1 MSDVLCPNPASD
13 SDAYEE
19 EKKTRMGSLKKAAI
33 SASNKFRNS
42 LSKKGRRSS
51 KVMSVEIEDVH
62 DAEELQ
68 AVDALRQALIL
79 EELLPAKHDDYH
91 MLLRFLKARK
101 FDIEKTK
108 QMWSDMLQWR
118 KEFGTD
124 TIMEDFEFK
133 EQSEVVEYYPQ
144 GYHGVDK
151 EGRPVYIERIGL
163 VDATKL
169 MQVTTMDRYLKYHV
183 KEFERAFD
191 VKFPACSITA
201 KKHIDQSTT
210 ILDVQGV
217 GLKSFTKAARELIT
231 RLQKT
236 DGDNYPETLNRMFI
250 INAGSGF
257 RMLWNSVK
265 SFLDPKT
272 TAKIHVLGNKYQSK
286 LLEIIDASEL
296 PEFFGGTCT
305 CADHGGC
312 MLSDKGPWKD
322 PEILKMV
329 QNGEHKCTKKSQAQS
344 TEEKTISEEE
354 TMLSK
359 STHACDSS
367 DVEAASDA
375 GNKQSL
381 SSEHSTNDIERPELS
396 PVKEKVSLRPPYS
409 ILSTIKGFQA
419 FSQHLLVPTLTSKLN
434 QVVENSS
441 ANKVQMSQPE
451 KCVPVVDKPVDLACQ
466 DKMQNENFAAL
477 SKGAKVSIVAMA
489 DSYATQESGKVPDGP
504 SSHLFTGVMTFVMG
518 IATMIRVTRNMP
530 RKLTDANIYSSPVY
544 CDDTDVK
551 SQEPSDNLTPAA
563 ISTAELMSVM
573 KRMAE
578 LEERVS
584 VMNMKTTTMPPEK
597 EEMLNSALNRADALE
612 QELMATKKALED
624 SFAQQQEL
632 VAYLDK
638 KKKRKKRTLFW

>member
-1 MSDVLCPNPASD
+1 MSDVLSPNPASD
-13 SDAYEE
+13 IDASEE

-33 SASNKFRNS
+33 NASNKFRNS

-191 VKFPACSITA
+191 VKFPGCSIAA

-354 TMLSK
+354 TILSK
-359 STHACDSS
+359 STQACDSS

-396 PVKEKVSLRPPYS
+396 PVKEK
-409 ILSTIKGFQA
+409 A
-419 FSQHLLVPTLTSKLN
+419 
-434 QVVENSS
+434 
-441 ANKVQMSQPE
+441 QMSQHE
-451 KCVPVVDKPVDLACQ
+451 KCVPVADKPADLACQ
-466 DKMQNENFAAL
+466 DKLQNENFAAL
-477 SKGAKVSIVAMA
+477 SK
-489 DSYATQESGKVPDGP
+489 DSYAMQESGNVPDGV

-584 VMNMKTTTMPPEK
+584 FMNMKTTAMPPEK